1 MALTFYEMCTKE
13 DIYLKNREDKN
24 VGCAIE
30 LPDFVTDSIRAQFK
44 KLDFFRYYQNIRKN
58 IFIFLL

>member
-24 VGCAIE
+24 IGCSLE
-30 LPDFVTDSIRAQFK
+30 LPDFVTDSIKDQFK
-44 KLDFFRYYQNIRKN
+44 KLI
-58 IFIFLL
+58 IFL